1 MLCLKHQQENKN
13 VDEKVRK
20 QRKFNVVFL
29 FAQIM
34 QHLYPQYSWIAIL
47 IEMFITISITVSYLT
62 VGAALHHT
70 RESNFW
76 VETRRRAAGF
86 LGRSAMCHNQ
96 SHPRTARTRTRF
108 PQAELGCK
116 YVSYLSSWGPLR
128 RP

>member
-70 RESNFW
+70 RESQCPSRSPTSQW
-76 VETRRRAAGF
+76 GLLSTTHVSLTSGWRRADAQQGF
-86 LGRSAMCHNQ
+86 
-96 SHPRTARTRTRF
+96 
-108 PQAELGCK
+108 
-116 YVSYLSSWGPLR
+116 
-128 RP
+128 